1 MIHMRTVGVGVIGC
15 GSIGKYH
22 IDRCLKLSEAK
33 VVAACDIDEQALKE
47 VKEKFKVENLYVDYH
62 DLLNR
67 KDVEAVVVSLP
78 NYLHAPV
85 TIDALK
91 SGKHVLCEKP
101 PALNAKQVKDMFAAS
116 KKAGR
121 KLVIGLTR
129 RFSNTTRVLRK
140 YVADGALGEVYLAK
154 CGYLRRTGI
163 PGMGSWF
170 TTKSLAGSGAVFDI
184 GVHALDMTFW
194 IMNDFKAKSVYAS
207 TYAKFGPK
215 GKAAG
220 DWGKPVPGG
229 PFDVEDLGVA
239 LIRMESG
246 ATVYLEAAW
255 ASFAP
260 KAEFYVHLLG
270 DAGGLDYP
278 AMNLITEEEGKIVTK
293 KIECEEKEDPYLVEM
308 RHFIVDCILKDE
320 EPITKAEEMVMLQ
333 ETLDAILKSAEMKKE
348 VKVR

>member
-1 MIHMRTVGVGVIGC
+1 MIYMKTVGVGIIGC

-33 VVAACDIDEQALKE
+33 VVAVCDIDKQALRE
-47 VKEKFKVENLYVDYH
+47 VKEKFKIENLYVDYH
-62 DLLNR
+62 DLLDR
-67 KDVEAVVVSLP
+67 KDVEAVIVSLP

-101 PALNAKQVKDMFAAS
+101 PALNARQVEEMFATS
-116 KKAGR
+116 RKAGR

-129 RFSNTTRVLRK
+129 RFSNTTRVLKK
-140 YVADGALGEVYLAK
+140 YVGDGVLGEVYLAK

-194 IMNDFKAKSVYAS
+194 IMDDFKVKSVYAS

-229 PFDVEDLGVA
+229 PFDVEDLGVS
-239 LIRMESG
+239 LIKMESG
-246 ATVYLEAAW
+246 ATIYLEAAW

-270 DAGGLDYP
+270 DAGGLEYP

-293 KIECEEKEDPYLVEM
+293 KIECEEREDPYLVEM

-320 EPITKAEEMVMLQ
+320 EPITKPEEMILLQ
-333 ETLDAILKSAEMKKE
+333 KTLDAILESAEEGEE
-348 VKVR
+348 VKVC